1 MSIITVEQESL
12 FDMLP
17 TASGCKD
24 LDSKFIY
31 ANQYYADIIGFKDK
45 EDVIGRT
52 DFDMP
57 CDTVNCADM
66 FRDQDHQVIVKLIT
80 MRILDIHPFA
90 GGEWKA
96 YVFSKSPLYDH
107 EKKISG
113 TIFSGQDVT
122 NASTLELAALLTK
135 IKVEGVTNDLL
146 GQDSYMIGTKFGEIK
161 LTNRESEV
169 LFFILRGKTAKII
182 AKTLSISYRTV
193 EKYFDS
199 LKYKFCADNLCELVD
214 KSISLGYLNI
224 IPETLFTTQIS
235 FCLSNN

>member
-1 MSIITVEQESL
+1 MNIITSEQKSL

-24 LDSKFIY
+24 LNSNFIY
-31 ANQYYADIIGFKDK
+31 ANQHYADIIGFKDK
-45 EDVIGRT
+45 GDVIGRT

-57 CDTVNCADM
+57 CDTTNCAQM
-66 FRDQDHQVIVKLIT
+66 FREQDNQVIVKLET

-96 YVFSKSPLYDH
+96 YIFSKSPLYD
-107 EKKISG
+107 IDQRASG

-122 NASTLELAALLTK
+122 NASTLELGALLSK
-135 IKVEGVTNDLL
+135 MKVEGVTNDLI
-146 GQDSYMIGTKFGEIK
+146 GQDSYLVGNKFGNIQ
-161 LTNRESEV
+161 LTNREAEV

-182 AKTLSISYRTV
+182 ARTLGLSPRTI
-193 EKYFDS
+193 EKYSDN
-199 LKYKFCADNLCELVD
+199 LKYKFNAVNLHELID
-214 KSISLGYLNI
+214 KAISMGYLNT

-235 FCLSNN
+235 YCLS